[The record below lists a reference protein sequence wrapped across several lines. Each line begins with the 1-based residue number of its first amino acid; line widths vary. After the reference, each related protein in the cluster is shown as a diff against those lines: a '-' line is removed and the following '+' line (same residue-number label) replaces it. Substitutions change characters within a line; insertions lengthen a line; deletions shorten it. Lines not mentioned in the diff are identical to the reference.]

1 MSRQPSWKIIEQD
14 EEYTV
19 MQMNITTTN
28 YERIYRLVMHAMT
41 VAKDLYEFRFVYYG
55 TNFFT
60 GERKVIDT
68 RQTALPLVW
77 KEFKKIPYDT
87 FMWASMKRTRVI
99 RNTTK
104 NS

>member
-1 MSRQPSWKIIEQD
+1 MSRQPSWKIIEHD

-28 YERIYRLVMHAMT
+28 YERIYRLVMEAVT
-41 VAKDLYEFRFVYYG
+41 VAKDLYEFRFVYYR

-60 GERKVIDT
+60 GERKFIDT
-68 RQTALPLVW
+68 RETALPLIW
-77 KEFKKIPYDT
+77 KEFKKIPHDA

-99 RNTTK
+99 RNK
-104 NS
+104 NKDA